1 MSERKLVTLRRIDDL
16 RPIEG
21 ADAIE
26 CAVIGG
32 WNVVVKKGEF
42 RVGDPCVYFEID
54 SFLPESDPRF
64 AFLMKGGVRE
74 QDGVRGHRLRTVK
87 LRGQLS
93 QGLALPV
100 SSFPEL
106 QTLFGPPLL
115 DYSELFGVTKW
126 DPPVP
131 AQLAGQVKG
140 MFPSFI
146 RKTDQER
153 AQNLVR
159 EIFAEPDKQYEVTTK
174 LDGTSVTIY
183 HYNGEVGVCSR
194 NLELKLEDDS
204 STLVK
209 LAKESGLLD
218 VLRSLG
224 SNIAVQ
230 GELMGPGI
238 QGNREKLKR
247 PELFIFDIFQID
259 QANYLPPLVRH
270 ELVRSMLPD
279 LVAVRH
285 VPVVHPT
292 VALSTVAKD
301 VGGLLA
307 AAEGPS
313 LAHEEREGIVFKA
326 LDGSFSFKVISNKF
340 LLKEKD

>member
-1 MSERKLVTLRRIDDL
+1 MTERKLVTLRKIDEL
-16 RPIEG
+16 RPIVG

-42 RVGDPCVYFEID
+42 QPGDACVYFEID

-74 QDGVRGHRLRTVK
+74 QDGVRGHRLRTIK

-106 QTLFGPPLL
+106 QTLFGPPLH
-115 DYSELFGVTKW
+115 DYSELFGVVKW

-140 MFPSFI
+140 LFPSFI

-153 AQNLVR
+153 AQNLVS
-159 EIFAEPDKQYEVTTK
+159 EIFAQPDRLYEV
-174 LDGTSVTIY
+174 TSVTIY

-194 NLELKLEDDS
+194 NLELKLEDDT
-204 STLVK
+204 STLVR
-209 LAKESGLLD
+209 LAKETGLLNA
-218 VLRSLG
+218 LRETG
-224 SNIAVQ
+224 NNFAVQ
-230 GELMGPGI
+230 AELMGPGI
-238 QGNREKLKR
+238 QGNREGLKQ
-247 PELFIFDIFQID
+247 PQLFIFDVFNID
-259 QANYLPPLVRH
+259 TACYLPP
-270 ELVRSMLPD
+270 
-279 LVAVRH
+279 AVRREFVRALTAGMLNVSH
-285 VPVVHPT
+285 VPVLHDVT
-292 VALSTVAKD
+292 ALSTLAGNVAD
-301 VGGLLA
+301 LLKV
-307 AAEGPS
+307 AEGPS
-313 LAHEEREGIVFKA
+313 LNHKEREGVVFKA
-326 LDGSFSFKVISNKF
+326 LDGQFSFKAISNKF
-340 LLKEKD
+340 LLGEKD